1 MEPEQLALVLGI
13 LTTASIYL
21 AVVGRSLSSY
31 SRAKLDDILEHEV
44 PEQQRHAVKRKLM
57 RTLDRD
63 EPLMLTAYSVRTVVN
78 LCLAA
83 VVGVHLVTFAQSQE
97 PRFSGVMPWFWGGLS
112 LALFLVFAEIV
123 PKALATAFAD
133 GLVWSF
139 GGLFRFSLMPLLW
152 IGLTVFSLN
161 RVFRRLFNRIPET
174 EEQALEDRLL
184 SVVSEGESEGVLEEE
199 TQDIIESV
207 LEMRDKRVSEIMTPR
222 TALFFID
229 VNTSLDDAVKLA
241 HESGHSRVPVFE
253 RTRDNIVGIFYAKDL
268 LGYWPENARDSLT
281 LRDVLRKPIYVPE
294 TCRVDEFLVQ
304 MRRGSHMAVVSD
316 EYGGTAG
323 MVTVE
328 DALEEIVGEIRDE
341 YDEGEREPTFHRE
354 APDTIVS
361 DARVHLD
368 EIREELGL
376 ELPEDDHVVTLGGFI
391 TSRLGRIPR
400 PGETFTFDQIEFRVL
415 EADERRVLKAQLKRV
430 GENGADET

>member
-1 MEPEQLALVLGI
+1 MEPEHLALVLGI

-44 PEQQRHAVKRKLM
+44 PEQQRPAVKKQLM
-57 RTLDRD
+57 RTLDLD
-63 EPLMLTAYSVRTVVN
+63 ESLMLTASSVRTIVN

-83 VVGVHLVTFAQSQE
+83 VVGIHLVAFAQSQE
-97 PRFSGVMPWFWGGLS
+97 MGAFMPWFLGGLG

-133 GLVWSF
+133 GLVWTF

-161 RVFRRLFNRIPET
+161 RVIRRLFNQMPDSA
-174 EEQALEDRLL
+174 EQALEDRLL

-229 VNTSLDDAVKLA
+229 VNTSLDEAVKLA
-241 HESGHSRVPVFE
+241 HESGHSRVPIFE
-253 RTRDNIVGIFYAKDL
+253 GTRDNIAGIFYAKDL
-268 LGYWPENARDSLT
+268 LGYWPKDARENLT

-341 YDEGEREPTFHRE
+341 YDDGEREPTFHRA

-361 DARVHLD
+361 DARVRLD
-368 EIREELGL
+368 EIREEMGW

-430 GENGADET
+430 EDNGADET

>member
-1 MEPEQLALVLGI
+1 
-13 LTTASIYL
+13 
-21 AVVGRSLSSY
+21 
-31 SRAKLDDILEHEV
+31 
-44 PEQQRHAVKRKLM
+44 
-57 RTLDRD
+57 
-63 EPLMLTAYSVRTVVN
+63 
-78 LCLAA
+78 
-83 VVGVHLVTFAQSQE
+83 
-97 PRFSGVMPWFWGGLS
+97 
-112 LALFLVFAEIV
+112 
-123 PKALATAFAD
+123 
-133 GLVWSF
+133 
-139 GGLFRFSLMPLLW
+139 MPLLW
-152 IGLTVFSLN
+152 IGSAVFSLN
-161 RVFRRLFNRIPET
+161 RVIRRLFNRLPDSA
-174 EEQALEDRLL
+174 EQALADRLL
-184 SVVSEGESEGVLEEE
+184 SVASEGESEGVLEEE

-207 LEMRDKRVSEIMTPR
+207 LEMRDKRVSEFMTPR

-253 RTRDNIVGIFYAKDL
+253 GSRDNIVGIFYAKDL
-268 LGYWPENARDSLT
+268 LGYWPEDARDSLT

-391 TSRLGRIPR
+391 TSQLGRIPQ
-400 PGETFTFDQIEFRVL
+400 PGDSFTFDQIEFRVL

-430 GENGADET
+430 GDNGADET